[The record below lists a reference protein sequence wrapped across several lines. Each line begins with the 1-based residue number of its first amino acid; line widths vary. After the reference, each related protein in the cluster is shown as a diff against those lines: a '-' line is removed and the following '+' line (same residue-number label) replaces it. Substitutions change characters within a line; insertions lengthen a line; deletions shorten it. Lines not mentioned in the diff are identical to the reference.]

1 MQTIQLE
8 GSENIT
14 VIRDLLEHATDSQ
27 VVLYVPRGCEALENN
42 EVNLKVLRR
51 WADNLALRV
60 ALVIEHRNTA
70 VIARDAGFVVLPS
83 LEAAQKANL
92 AALDHKRRRRAGLP
106 LRASP
111 GLSFSNPFQPA
122 AKRSAQPARRSNV
135 PRPVVAAAMV
145 GVLLLAL
152 LVLLPSATVTLKP
165 VTEPVDASMEM
176 TGVSGLQSV
185 DYGQAKVPARSVSIE
200 LAMTDT
206 IATTEMRDVPDGHAE
221 GSVVF
226 ANKTTIPV
234 TVTKGTVVRT
244 SFGENLRFYTMSD
257 VWLPGELHRT
267 VRTGILAA
275 EPGPG
280 GNVPALTINTV
291 EGELA
296 AQVDVLNDERTSGGT
311 VRRMATVGGDDQV
324 RLRAKLTK
332 RVQDEAYKQLI
343 SALQPSEFVPP
354 DSLAITVV
362 KENLDHKVGDAVDV
376 LGLEMKVRVTGLAVD
391 SAAGEQLLVRLLEQR
406 MKPGFGLVPNSVQFE
421 RGSVLAAT
429 QDQARFNM
437 SARAATAPAINARTV
452 QRLIA
457 GKTVQEA
464 KAALVGQFKLSTEP
478 KITLGGSLLGRL
490 PWWGGR
496 IRLQVS
502 TG

>member
-92 AALDHKRRRRAGLP
+92 STLDRKRRRGEGLP
-106 LRASP
+106 LRPGP

-122 AKRSAQPARRSNV
+122 AKQSAHTARRSNV
-135 PRPVVAAAMV
+135 PRPVVAAVV

-165 VTEPVDASMEM
+165 VTEMVDASMEM
-176 TGVSGLQSV
+176 TAVSGLQSV

-362 KENLDHKVGDAVDV
+362 EENLDHKVGDAVDV

-406 MKPGFGLVPNSVQFE
+406 MKPGFVLVPNSVQFE

-429 QDQARFNM
+429 QDQARFSM
-437 SARAATAPAINARTV
+437 SARAAIAPAINARMV

-464 KAALVGQFKLSTEP
+464 KAALARQFKLSTEP